1 MNEPISTSAASVALS
16 PIGTIDRICD
26 RFEAAGPRLKSK
38 FRVAQCS
45 RSFFFVGFWEQTR
58 ISMGW
63 MPLAQSGVSVAT
75 CTSHLVLSRGSRDA
89 ISSEHDGFMYRLD
102 PPGNG
107 CGNRGHRLDDDGLHR
122 GLVDARLAPESALG
136 IASIYRFSR
145 LD

>member
-1 MNEPISTSAASVALS
+1 MNEPISTSAASALY

-38 FRVAQCS
+38 IRAAQCS
-45 RSFFFVGFWEQTR
+45 KACFLVGFWEQTR

-75 CTSHLVLSRGSRDA
+75 CTSHLVLSRASRDA
-89 ISSEHDGFMYRLD
+89 ISSDHAR
-102 PPGNG
+102 GNG

-122 GLVDARLAPESALG
+122 GLVDARLTPESALR
-136 IASIYRFSR
+136 IASFYGLSR